1 MIRDNI
7 TDTSK
12 AEIILVTERSCVK
25 FNKFGVCIDSKQWD
39 FLDDDGWVV
48 VRYGIRTIHIHKL
61 VKIAAGISSVG
72 K

>member
-12 AEIILVTERSCVK
+12 AEIILVTEKLCIK

-39 FLDDDGWVV
+39 FLGDGWVV
-48 VRYGIRTIHIHKL
+48 VRYGIMTIHIHKENL
-61 VKIAAGISSVG
+61 SKLQQESVQ
-72 K
+72 